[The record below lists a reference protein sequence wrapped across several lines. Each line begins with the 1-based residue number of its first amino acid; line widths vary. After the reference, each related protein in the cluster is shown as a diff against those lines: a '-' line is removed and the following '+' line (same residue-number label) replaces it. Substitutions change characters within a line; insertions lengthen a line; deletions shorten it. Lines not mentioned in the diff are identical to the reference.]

1 MSTVDRSKTSLLPYD
16 IFMNNSIQ
24 LVHMPKF
31 YREAY
36 IPDNL
41 IHLLIAFS
49 HFDDENVQHQ
59 ALEYMTNLSD
69 TLSQLLDASQS
80 APQNTRQ
87 TLRHDST
94 QSLGLDVLPRLV
106 RIFAQTLAQSDI
118 ASLGDTLA
126 LLLTQLLN
134 TINNLG
140 LDLGVSGVLAPSLSA
155 DFECSLKCCSAGKDG
170 DCDNPGNSCALNGD
184 GSNCCSGYTCGLYV
198 YVPTTDYG
206 RRNQP
211 RQIKQLGAD

>member
-1 MSTVDRSKTSLLPYD
+1 MQHIN
-16 IFMNNSIQ
+16 IFQKLFTRTNLDHQSINSN
-24 LVHMPKF
+24 
-31 YREAY
+31 YYCEAD
-36 IPDNL
+36 IPDDR

-80 APQNTRQ
+80 APQNTCQ
-87 TLRHDST
+87 TRGHDSI
-94 QSLGLDVLPRLV
+94 QSLGLDLLPRRARFL
-106 RIFAQTLAQSDI
+106 AQTLAQSDI

-134 TINNLG
+134 TINSLG
-140 LDLGVSGVLAPSLSA
+140 LGLGVSSVLAPSLSA
-155 DFECSLKCCSAGKDG
+155 DFECSLKCCCAGK
-170 DCDNPGNSCALNGD
+170 NGD
-184 GSNCCSGYTCGLYV
+184 GSDCCSGYTCSLYV
-198 YVPTTDYG
+198 CVPTSDYG
-206 RRNQP
+206 RRNEP